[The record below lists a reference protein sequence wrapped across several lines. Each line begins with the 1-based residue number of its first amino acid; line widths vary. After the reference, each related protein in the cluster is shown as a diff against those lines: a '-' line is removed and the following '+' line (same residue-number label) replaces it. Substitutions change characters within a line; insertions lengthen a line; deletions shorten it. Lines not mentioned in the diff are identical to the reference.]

1 METRPGP
8 AAEEYWVERS
18 RRLQAVVDA
27 SVLVNS
33 TLDLRELADHIVGIA
48 TGLIRA
54 ERGSLFLVDHD
65 HGTLRSLVAQGVQDK
80 ELTLRM
86 GQGVVGSVATSGE
99 AVILNDAYGDNRFAP
114 SVDSHTGFI
123 TRSLLTVPVRDG
135 EGELVAVLQLL
146 NHRGRGFSDEDVAF
160 LAELGV
166 PFAIALTTARLH
178 GEIVARERYREELRL
193 AAEIQRQLQPF
204 RRRVVP
210 GLALETLAR
219 SSLEV
224 GGDYHDI
231 IPDDDGKRYWL
242 VVADISGKGVAAG
255 LIASNVQAYLWSRR
269 NDRRS
274 LARVVAEGSELL
286 HTLAGGRKFAT
297 LALAEWRPAT
307 RMLQWVSAGHP
318 PILLLRGGTVRQ
330 LEATG
335 VPMGILPGQSYGSG
349 RLRLTPGDL
358 LLLYTD
364 GVFEAGALS
373 EVGEFGELRLTACLE
388 GARDPADAVMRVSD
402 ALARH
407 LGDQP
412 PEDDISILAAQCVED
427 VEELSPADEVSA

>member
-1 METRPGP
+1 MER
-8 AAEEYWVERS
+8 A

-27 SVLVNS
+27 GLLVNS
-33 TLDLRELADHIVGIA
+33 TLDLRELAEHIVSIA

-54 ERGSLFLVDHD
+54 ERGSLFLVDHG
-65 HGTLRSLVAQGVQDK
+65 HGRLRSLVAQGVPD
-80 ELTLRM
+80 EGITVRV
-86 GQGVVGSVATSGE
+86 GQGVVGSVAASGE
-99 AVILNDAYGDNRFAP
+99 AVILNDAYGDSRFAP
-114 SVDSHTGFI
+114 VVDGHTGFK
-123 TRSLLTVPVRDG
+123 THSLLTVPVRDR
-135 EGELVAVLQLL
+135 EGQLVAVLQLL

-178 GEIVARERYREELRL
+178 REIVARERYREELRL
-193 AAEIQRQLQPF
+193 AAEIQRQLQPV
-204 RRRVVP
+204 RRSVVP
-210 GLALETLAR
+210 GLSIEARVR

-231 IPDDDGKRYWL
+231 IPDDTGTRFWL

-255 LIASNVQAYLWSRR
+255 LIGSNVQAYLWSRR

-274 LARVVAEGSELL
+274 LARVVGEGSDLL

-307 RMLQWVSAGHP
+307 RMLHWVGAGHP
-318 PILLLRGGTVRQ
+318 PILLLRDGSIRQ

-335 VPMGILPGQSYGSG
+335 VPMGILPDQSYRSGS
-349 RLRLTPGDL
+349 LRLKPGDL

-373 EVGEFGELRLTACLE
+373 DVGEFGEQRLAECLLS
-388 GARDPADAVMRVSD
+388 ARNPADAVERISD
-402 ALARH
+402 ALALH
-407 LGDQP
+407 LGDGH
-412 PEDDISILAAQCVED
+412 PEDDVTILAAQCLE
-427 VEELSPADEVSA
+427 PG